1 MWQRFTI
8 DDLATVAHYL
18 GVLVSFFS
26 VAMALPLVTAVIF
39 GEWEA
44 FFRYLLGIGITL
56 CVGTLLRMVRV
67 DPGRLTHQQALVVT
81 GFAWLVLAIM
91 ASIPLFFS
99 GHYYSYLDALFEGV
113 SGLTTTGALSCCR
126 PRSSLVC

>member
-44 FFRYLLGIGITL
+44 FLGI
-56 CVGTLLRMVRV
+56 
-67 DPGRLTHQQALVVT
+67 
-81 GFAWLVLAIM
+81 F
-91 ASIPLFFS
+91 
-99 GHYYSYLDALFEGV
+99 
-113 SGLTTTGALSCCR
+113 
-126 PRSSLVC
+126 